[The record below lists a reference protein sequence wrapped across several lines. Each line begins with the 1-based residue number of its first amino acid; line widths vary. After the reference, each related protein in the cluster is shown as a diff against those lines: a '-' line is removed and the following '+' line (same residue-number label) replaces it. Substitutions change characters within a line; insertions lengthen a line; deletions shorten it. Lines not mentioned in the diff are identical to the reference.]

1 MIVDYHLH
9 LRPDGDRL
17 DDGAYAPE
25 HLGRYVATAQERGVG
40 EIAITEHV
48 YRFAQAAHL
57 SDHVYWR
64 QNTRDD
70 MALYCSRLAAA
81 RDAGVPILV
90 GLELDWLGPAAAD
103 GVRAIADGYPWDVVL
118 GSVHWSGPLAF
129 DHPDY
134 AIWDAYPVDD
144 VWRMYVDAIC
154 AAAESGTYD
163 VMAHPDLAKVFGL
176 RPSRA
181 LADELGGRLAECFR
195 AAGVCAEISS
205 AGLRKVAGE
214 IYPSDAWLRRLYA
227 AGVPITLASDAHLP
241 GDVGLG
247 VDRCL
252 AAASAA
258 GYTTLARFRRREREQ
273 VTLG

>member
-1 MIVDYHLH
+1 VIVDYHLH
-9 LRPDGDRL
+9 LRPDGLPL
-17 DDGAYAPE
+17 DDGAYAWE
-25 HLGRYVATAQERGVG
+25 HLEQYIAAARGRGVG

-64 QNTRDD
+64 DRARAD
-70 MALYCSRLAAA
+70 MALYCSRLADA
-81 RDAGVPILV
+81 RDAGLPILV

-134 AIWDAYPVDD
+134 SIWEAHPVDD
-144 VWRMYVDAIC
+144 VWRMYVDAVC
-154 AAAESGTYD
+154 VAAESGTYD

-176 RPSRA
+176 RPSSA
-181 LADELGGRLAECFR
+181 LAQELGDRLAECFR
-195 AAGVCAEISS
+195 EAGVCAEISS
-205 AGLRKVAGE
+205 AGLRKAVGE
-214 IYPSDAWLRRLYA
+214 IYPSDAWLGQLYS

-241 GDVGLG
+241 ADVGVG

-258 GYTTLARFRRREREQ
+258 GYTSLARFRGREREV